1 VDRVTVLGIGNIL
14 MSDEGVGVRA
24 VNKLMEEYTFPP
36 QVELVD
42 GGTTGLHGLLPVI
55 EDTDRLIV
63 IDAVNGKGEAGSLYR
78 FTLKDFR
85 LTFPKKLS
93 AHDIGFVECMA
104 VTEVNGRLPK
114 SVVIIG
120 IKPADFTTLGMEL
133 TPAIEAKLDDLA
145 GMVLGELADIG
156 ISPTTATT

>member
-1 VDRVTVLGIGNIL
+1 MDRVTVLGIGNIL

-24 VNKLMEEYTFPP
+24 VQKLMEEYTFPTN
-36 QVELVD
+36 VELID
-42 GGTTGLHGLLPVI
+42 GGTTGLHGILPIV
-55 EDTDRLIV
+55 EDADRLIV

-78 FTLKDFR
+78 YTLEDFR

-114 SVVIIG
+114 SVVIVG
-120 IKPADFTTLGMEL
+120 IKPADMTNLGMEL
-133 TPAIEAKLDDLA
+133 TPGIEEKLGDLVD
-145 GMVLGELADIG
+145 MVLAELAELG
-156 ISPTTATT
+156 ISPTTATA